1 MRHDDASSHPAQPPL
16 NTDTPETPLT
26 SETLIEVEHLRD
38 AGTPRSGGEDDEHVK
53 ALTDVE
59 DRLPPIIVHR
69 PTMRVIDG
77 MHRLRAAKLRGARR
91 IRARYFEGD
100 EADAFVLAVRTNV
113 SHGLPLSLNDR
124 RAAAARI
131 VATHPRWSDRRIAA
145 ATGLA
150 ARTVASL
157 RREADVDGTAD
168 GARRI
173 GQDGKE
179 RPVSSA
185 EGRRIAGELIA
196 EDPELSLRAVARE
209 AGISPETVRDVRSRI
224 RRGENPAPP
233 RGTVNRSG
241 VEPERAEGGSG
252 LDGQTRRAGGVR
264 RVPVPPRRG
273 AHRRS
278 LLRRLRNDPAL
289 RLSEPGRALLRLLDA
304 QAIGEE
310 GWRRIAASVPPHS
323 RQMTVQA
330 ALGCAQ
336 AWQEF
341 AQRLDPELESAE
353 PPNG

>member
-1 MRHDDASSHPAQPPL
+1 MRNDDASSHPA
-16 NTDTPETPLT
+16 TTPTTTETPDTPLT
-26 SETLIEVEHLRD
+26 AETLVEVEHLGD
-38 AGTPRSGGEDDEHVK
+38 TGTPRSSGEDDEHVK
-53 ALTDVE
+53 ALADVE

-91 IRARYFEGD
+91 IRARFFEGD

-113 SHGLPLSLNDR
+113 SHGLPLSLSDR

-157 RREADVDGTAD
+157 RREAGLAGAAD

-173 GQDGKE
+173 GQDGRE

-196 EDPELSLRAVARE
+196 GDPGLSLRAVARE
-209 AGISPETVRDVRSRI
+209 AGISPETVRDVRSRV
-224 RRGENPAPP
+224 RRGEDPAPP
-233 RGTVNRSG
+233 RGAVGRADGAAEPAEAGAGRDGHADRS
-241 VEPERAEGGSG
+241 
-252 LDGQTRRAGGVR
+252 GGVR
-264 RVPVPPRRG
+264 RVPVAPRRG
-273 AHRRS
+273 AHRRG

-289 RLSEPGRALLRLLDA
+289 RLSEPGRVLLRLLDA
-304 QAIGEE
+304 QAIGED

-323 RQMTVQA
+323 REMVVQA

-336 AWQEF
+336 VWQEF
-341 AQRLDPELESAE
+341 ARRLDPEAGPAE
-353 PPNG
+353 QPNG